1 MQFLGQVKGYYTSV
15 HALLLLAFMALCR
28 IDPGLLATLRDD
40 IVPRLLK
47 DVPDQPSE
55 QQLKDNPY
63 LCRFVLVFDREGYS
77 PAFFQQ
83 MWSSSIIKRTV
94 EGACTQRLQASG

>member
-1 MQFLGQVKGYYTSV
+1 
-15 HALLLLAFMALCR
+15 
-28 IDPGLLATLRDD
+28 
-40 IVPRLLK
+40 LLK

-77 PAFFQQ
+77 PISANLFHL
-83 MWSSSIIKRTV
+83 T
-94 EGACTQRLQASG
+94 